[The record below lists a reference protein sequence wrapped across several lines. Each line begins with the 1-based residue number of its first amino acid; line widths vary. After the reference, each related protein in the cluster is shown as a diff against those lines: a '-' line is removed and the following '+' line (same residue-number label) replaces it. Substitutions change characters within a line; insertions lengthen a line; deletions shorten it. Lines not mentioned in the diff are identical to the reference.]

1 MRISDWS
8 SDVCSSDL
16 LGDSAARHNLADA
29 AMAGPGIDIL
39 INNAGAIPVG
49 TLDAMDDATWRAAWE
64 LKLFG
69 YIDLTRAIYPAM
81 CRRGHGVIVN
91 VVGYAGE
98 RPSSGYIAGSI
109 ANAGLM
115 AMTRGLGGVS
125 LDHGVRVV
133 AVNPGDRKSKSLDSS
148 P

>member
-64 LKLFG
+64 LKMFG
-69 YIDLTRAIYPAM
+69 YIDLTRAIYPAL
-81 CRRGHGVIVN
+81 CSSEERR
-91 VVGYAGE
+91 VGKE
-98 RPSSGYIAGSI
+98 W
-109 ANAGLM
+109 
-115 AMTRGLGGVS
+115 
-125 LDHGVRVV
+125 VRTGRSRWW
-133 AVNPGDRKSKSLDSS
+133 PYH
-148 P
+148 